1 MKLREHVR
9 IRASPEA
16 VWPYIA
22 NPVLMSAWNPKIVS
36 TDRLS
41 DEPLRLGETFTV
53 IFKMSGKER
62 EAKIEVVACQ
72 QPTSLTLR
80 HRTADGPEPYTDAT
94 YTLTLKGET
103 TLVEECIDLSKQGIP
118 WFFRALI
125 WFIKTFGKPSGPG
138 KPYLERLKD
147 LVEGKAAAP

>member
-36 TDRLS
+36 VDRMS
-41 DEPLRLGETFTV
+41 EEPLRLGETYAM
-53 IFKMSGKER
+53 IFKMNGRDREGKV
-62 EAKIEVVACQ
+62 EVVACQ
-72 QPTSLTLR
+72 EPAMLTLR
-80 HRTADGPEPYTDAT
+80 HRAGPKPDAYTDVT
-94 YTLTLKGET
+94 YTLTASRGQT
-103 TLVEECIDLSKQGIP
+103 AVEECVDMTHQGIP
-118 WFFRALI
+118 LVFRGLI
-125 WFIKTFGKPSGPG
+125 WFIKTFGKQSEPG

-147 LVEGKAAAP
+147 VVEGGAKK